1 MVTGKGSDK
10 SNVKQCSSQAAG
22 AFPCSSPTLQN
33 AAILCHYSNKRKR
46 LCERRRERKMSREGK
61 TLCRFQLIVIW
72 TGKPVLLRFFDFHSC
87 NDIPISSKHS
97 KPQSSII
104 ATQFRDGVTDWQVV
118 CVYVC
123 ICFLWHSPSY
133 PESHLTLL
141 ATNQLL
147 NEIFH
152 WANALHNADWK
163 TENRMWRNEISNQ
176 QMLWYVN
183 KAIKLC
189 CRCHGFTLRDH
200 FCPCIHGFF
209 LLFPLFLIG
218 TW

>member
-1 MVTGKGSDK
+1 MQPFYVT
-10 SNVKQCSSQAAG
+10 
-22 AFPCSSPTLQN
+22 
-33 AAILCHYSNKRKR
+33 
-46 LCERRRERKMSREGK
+46 
-61 TLCRFQLIVIW
+61 
-72 TGKPVLLRFFDFHSC
+72 
-87 NDIPISSKHS
+87 
-97 KPQSSII
+97 I
-104 ATQFRDGVTDWQVV
+104 ATRGKDCVKGGEREKWAEREKHCVGFNWLLYELANRFCCDSLISTVVMIFLSAVNTPNLNLLLLLLRDGVTDWQVV

-141 ATNQLL
+141 AINQLL